1 MLFIDILNEFARSL
15 GKNNTMLEI
24 AWGALKRLI
33 VIISNITVI
42 IIIIL
47 ILSHIGTLQ
56 HEEATRGP

>member
-47 ILSHIGTLQ
+47 ILSIGTLQ
-56 HEEATRGP
+56 HEEATHGP